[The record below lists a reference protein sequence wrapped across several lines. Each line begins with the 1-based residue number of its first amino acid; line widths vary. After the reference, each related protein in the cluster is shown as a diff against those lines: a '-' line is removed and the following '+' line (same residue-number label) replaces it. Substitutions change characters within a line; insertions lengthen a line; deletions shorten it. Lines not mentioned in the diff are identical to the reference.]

1 MPFERKSE
9 PLVRAMLRDAIRR
22 MASGWRKNLICA
34 ALIGT
39 TFLTVP
45 PPARADDPIKIGSIF
60 DLTGDL
66 NIYGIQQSR
75 GLHLAVDKINEDGG
89 LLGRKV
95 EIVESDAQS
104 QQAKYTQYANTLLMR
119 DHISALFAG
128 LTSSAREAIRPIA
141 RRANIPY
148 FYSSLYEGGACDKQT
163 FVTGPSASQ
172 QLGVLIPWAI
182 KTYGRRLFVMA
193 PDYNFG
199 TISTE
204 WIRKYAADNQ
214 AEVIGTDILPLTVTD
229 YSPTIQKIQQAKPDV
244 SHCRLGQIKQ
254 ASWSSSLPPASSR
267 RSDWCP
273 PITDQAT
280 SRSRCRLTLR
290 AALRCRPNTYRPQKA
305 RRTKR
310 SSRHGRQNSRLPIL
324 S

>member
-128 LTSSAREAIRPIA
+128 LTSSAREAIRP
-141 RRANIPY
+141 
-148 FYSSLYEGGACDKQT
+148 SLGGPT
-163 FVTGPSASQ
+163 
-172 QLGVLIPWAI
+172 
-182 KTYGRRLFVMA
+182 
-193 PDYNFG
+193 
-199 TISTE
+199 
-204 WIRKYAADNQ
+204 
-214 AEVIGTDILPLTVTD
+214 
-229 YSPTIQKIQQAKPDV
+229 SPTSI
-244 SHCRLGQIKQ
+244 
-254 ASWSSSLPPASSR
+254 R
-267 RSDWCP
+267 RFTRAGP
-273 PITDQAT
+273 AT
-280 SRSRCRLTLR
+280 SRPSL
-290 AALRCRPNTYRPQKA
+290 PA
-305 RRTKR
+305 RQPR
-310 SSRHGRQNSRLPIL
+310 SNWEC
-324 S
+324 